1 ASLMPLLLLLL
12 LPLLGCYGGLG
23 FADGKVCNTV
33 SHAMLSSFK
42 SYNYS
47 HCTVVDGSI
56 VLSMM
61 EMNGELT
68 FPNVVEISGFVVLY
82 RLKNVTSLGRLFP
95 RLTVIR
101 GFSTH
106 ENYALVIFDLPDL
119 QDMALPA
126 LRYIGRGG
134 VRVENAPKLCYY
146 KSVNWAAIVRPDF
159 IREVRFDNVPDRVL
173 CSDVCPGRLQW
184 IDESSKYVY
193 HSECPVA
200 ENCWSRDTCQSLC
213 SPACGDRGCLLGGN
227 SSACCHQNCLGG
239 CRGPGNADCIA
250 CRHLLLDGRCV
261 DRCPASHVS
270 HQNWMCISHA
280 DCLSRRYSSKN
291 AIAKSSFR
299 SSRGTAMKLF
309 NGTCVETC
317 PLGYE
322 ISSNHTCVKCVD
334 KANCTRY
341 CEGLLVHSIEDLEAV
356 KGCTS
361 IGQLIISLSDNIPDL
376 ERKLEENFRNLT
388 EIEEF
393 LLVTNSR
400 DLTSLSFLANLR
412 VVHGKHV
419 VDDATRAARP
429 TIKIEHTDFLQSLWN
444 TTGGRRVSVPRGK
457 VQFYMNRRLCY
468 NRIQT
473 FVNETLD
480 VAEKVNELEDLSPK
494 TNGDLAYCINRTF
507 DIVVGLVSA
516 SGVIL
521 HWPDLVVSDQRYVLG
536 YSIYYR
542 LVGPDETVQYA
553 DPSTCEIRQWQTTFS
568 PCDNVYSLN
577 KPEPDPTGKGPP
589 PKPLPN
595 SCHLQNCSQCIGDCQ
610 NRLGKRQ
617 CQKYVHD
624 LRPASRYALFVMP
637 QILLERQQEYGSKSR
652 IIYVE
657 TLPTQPSPPH
667 QFDGK
672 AASSDEIRLE
682 WRPPLVPN
690 GRVTHYL
697 LWVKEIQS
705 KQANYALK
713 DYCEEKRRGPLDLL
727 VSAKLPL
734 LNKGD
739 SQLLEPDGRSGSSG
753 GGRSF
758 PANSSL
764 SCRRHCQCEQRPD
777 LKRREKIIYFEDTL
791 LRIMFRRRPE
801 SDSMRI
807 LHRNATRRFRFGR
820 RNASSLL
827 SFPVGTESRL
837 ASPSALLDPLLPDP
851 ADATPAPVA
860 TVAPTTAPKTNCPEL
875 KCHEDIVEAIAPPQ
889 DTRGLADGYTVVRG
903 TQYTVT
909 NLRHF
914 TSYELMLV
922 ACLDEF
928 QHPQYSTTLHLCS
941 NPARIMR
948 RTLALPDADEI
959 PARSLSAEPVPA
971 PSGYSTDFQ
980 LLWRQPDSPNGAVIY
995 YDVEY
1000 KTDSHRS
1007 WQYHCVSFQEW
1018 LNRGHRHQV
1027 RQPAQRQSLA
1037 GAANGSSSSASM
1049 QQLIG
1054 GTLLKSVPEGDYQ
1067 VRVRAVSLFQPGRWS
1082 LPVPMR
1088 VRRRPGRLTADAI
1101 AGVLLV
1107 AMLLLGALVVI
1118 IAWVTYRR
1126 INREKTV
1133 VNENPDYWSYTYEPD
1148 EWEVPRDQVTYSTA
1162 DRLGT
1167 GSFGRVYRGLVRSL
1181 NTPAARYIR
1190 QSEDVPVAVKSVN
1203 DKATMRE
1210 RHEFLQ
1216 EATHMKKFR
1225 QCAHV
1230 VRLIGV
1236 VSENVPI
1243 LVLMELMENGDLK
1256 TCLRQMRPDTD
1267 GPVLPMYSRDQLVL
1281 WCAQI
1286 ADGMYYLETRKY
1298 IHRDLAA
1305 RNCMVTAAFTVKI
1318 GDFGMTRD
1326 VYYSDY
1332 YKKEG
1337 QAPLPV
1343 RWMAPE
1349 SLRDGVFTTASDV
1362 WSYGVVLWE
1371 IASLAS
1377 QPFNGRSNEEVL
1389 NMVKSGKTLEPPEDC
1404 PEFLADLM
1412 ARCWAQKPKQRSSFS
1427 GLLACI
1433 DEQPELRADF
1443 RQASWYHSGHAG
1455 DSAVTVCL
1463 PDRSSAA
1470 SSCSSAATLPACTTS
1485 AALKQVEEQIPM
1497 LHQQSVPNAYVH
1509 LRA

>member
-1 ASLMPLLLLLL
+1 
-12 LPLLGCYGGLG
+12 
-23 FADGKVCNTV
+23 
-33 SHAMLSSFK
+33 
-42 SYNYS
+42 
-47 HCTVVDGSI
+47 
-56 VLSMM
+56 
-61 EMNGELT
+61 
-68 FPNVVEISGFVVLY
+68 
-82 RLKNVTSLGRLFP
+82 
-95 RLTVIR
+95 
-101 GFSTH
+101 
-106 ENYALVIFDLPDL
+106 
-119 QDMALPA
+119 
-126 LRYIGRGG
+126 
-134 VRVENAPKLCYY
+134 
-146 KSVNWAAIVRPDF
+146 
-159 IREVRFDNVPDRVL
+159 
-173 CSDVCPGRLQW
+173 
-184 IDESSKYVY
+184 
-193 HSECPVA
+193 
-200 ENCWSRDTCQSLC
+200 
-213 SPACGDRGCLLGGN
+213 
-227 SSACCHQNCLGG
+227 
-239 CRGPGNADCIA
+239 
-250 CRHLLLDGRCV
+250 
-261 DRCPASHVS
+261 
-270 HQNWMCISHA
+270 
-280 DCLSRRYSSKN
+280 
-291 AIAKSSFR
+291 
-299 SSRGTAMKLF
+299 
-309 NGTCVETC
+309 
-317 PLGYE
+317 
-322 ISSNHTCVKCVD
+322 
-334 KANCTRY
+334 
-341 CEGLLVHSIEDLEAV
+341 
-356 KGCTS
+356 
-361 IGQLIISLSDNIPDL
+361 DL

-610 NRLGKRQ
+610 NQLGKRQ

-672 AASSDEIRLE
+672 AAASDEIRLE

-791 LRIMFRRRPE
+791 LRIMFRRSALPARPSTDSSSSRGLRDGRSGKEEPTGAELRPPTRRPE

-1267 GPVLPMYSRDQLVL
+1267 GPDQLVL

-1318 GDFGMTRD
+1318 GGK
-1326 VYYSDY
+1326 SPA
-1332 YKKEG
+1332 EG

-1497 LHQQSVPNAYVH
+1497 LHQQSVPNAYDAAVACRLPLHQLLWLLRRLAWGRRHSLRHLPPGEAHFETVDTIKLGDGAQRVLPPAEAHQAEVVADEQQAELVERLSVLLVGRYARIASNHLFNGVRPVH
-1509 LRA
+1509 TDVAGAAAAVGKDAPATVLHQPFFRRRGVGVAGEFQETEAAVSNQQPAVWRHRLHLQRPRVTEVADASAIEQLGGADGIGGAGKEGEGEALVKAAGRFCGDLQVEQRPGLLQQRHQRVLKSVGRQAADEDLATWWRWRLALTARRRPVAALACSDLVAEAGALQQPLQGGLAGALGGGLGLRRHELDSLSGL